1 MMMWQGCSMLRL
13 PNYQD
18 NFFCN
23 FDALQNLSKMK
34 RISLILLI
42 IMSFN
47 TVRGQKNLTVVP
59 AVDLQM
65 YKGTWFEIARKPF
78 SFESMLKCN
87 TANYSIRD
95 DGKIRVI
102 NQGHLIANPSK
113 IKTAKGVAL
122 IPDKNV
128 PAKLKVQFFWPFKG
142 DYWILELDKD
152 YKYVLIGEPSLKY
165 LWILAREKKLDKN
178 TLDQLFK
185 KATDSGYDLS
195 DIIMTPQDC
204 N

>member
-1 MMMWQGCSMLRL
+1 
-13 PNYQD
+13 
-18 NFFCN
+18 
-23 FDALQNLSKMK
+23 MK
-34 RISLILLI
+34 KISLILLI
-42 IMSFN
+42 IMSFY

-185 KATDSGYDLS
+185 KAIDSGYDLS

>member
-1 MMMWQGCSMLRL
+1 
-13 PNYQD
+13 
-18 NFFCN
+18 
-23 FDALQNLSKMK
+23 
-34 RISLILLI
+34 
-42 IMSFN
+42 MSFN
-47 TVRGQKNLTVVP
+47 TIQGQKNLTVVP
-59 AVDLQM
+59 AVDLQK

-78 SFESMLKCN
+78 SFESKLKCN
-87 TANYSIRD
+87 TADYSIRT

-102 NQGHLIANPSK
+102 NQGHLIADPSK
-113 IKTAKGVAL
+113 IKTAKGIAL
-122 IPDKNV
+122 VPDKNV

-142 DYWILELDKD
+142 DYWIMELDKD

-165 LWILAREKKLDKN
+165 LWILAREKKLDKD

>member
-1 MMMWQGCSMLRL
+1 
-13 PNYQD
+13 
-18 NFFCN
+18 
-23 FDALQNLSKMK
+23 MK
-34 RISLILLI
+34 KISLILLI

-47 TVRGQKNLTVVP
+47 TIHGQKNLTVVP

-87 TANYSIRD
+87 TANYSIRA

>member
-1 MMMWQGCSMLRL
+1 
-13 PNYQD
+13 
-18 NFFCN
+18 
-23 FDALQNLSKMK
+23 
-34 RISLILLI
+34 
-42 IMSFN
+42 MSFN
-47 TVRGQKNLTVVP
+47 TIQGQKNLTVVP

-78 SFESMLKCN
+78 SFESKLKCN
-87 TANYSIRD
+87 TANYSIRE
-95 DGKIRVI
+95 DGKIGVI

-122 IPDKNV
+122 IPDKSV

-165 LWILAREKKLDKN
+165 LWILAREKKLDKH
-178 TLDQLFK
+178 TLDQLFI